1 MAKRVESPSSINTFK
16 QCPRKYYYN
25 YIEKIPTGTNIHCV
39 RGNIVHSA
47 LENFYDLDLEYFE
60 EDSFETQFKIGI
72 QRMLME
78 QWAAYKEELDKLDMS
93 KLELRQYFEESIMM
107 LLNWSDHFLKEFS
120 EELPKHNNSLQETFK
135 ALTPQ
140 RELEYR
146 SEKHSIRGFI
156 DAIHEKNGEIH
167 IVDYKTNKKPELK
180 ASIKL
185 QLAIYAML
193 YKEKHGVLPKK
204 VGAFFV
210 RDTLKMIEANDFM
223 VENAIAEIEAIHEH
237 TSKTEDKNDYYR
249 KTSPLCKWKTG
260 QCDFYDVCKPFP
272 NRRY

>member
-47 LENFYDLDLEYFE
+47 LENFYDADLGFFTH
-60 EDSFETQFKIGI
+60 DSYETQFKIYL

-78 QWAAYKEELDKLDMS
+78 QWAAYKSELDKLDMS
-93 KLELRQYFEESIMM
+93 KLELRQYFEESMMM

-135 ALTPQ
+135 SLTPQ

-167 IVDYKTNKKPELK
+167 IVDYKTNKRSELK
-180 ASIKL
+180 DSIKL

-223 VENAIAEIEAIHEH
+223 VENAVAEIEAIHEH
-237 TSKTEDKNDYYR
+237 TSKTEDKNDYHQ

-260 QCDFYDVCKPFP
+260 QCDFYDVCKPFAG
-272 NRRY
+272 RRF